1 MAKIPTSSEATV
13 QLKPEIPA
21 NVDAVAVFV
30 HKQTKPGGDAVRAMP
45 EDVRETVDALLA
57 AGSVTGKSN
66 ELTTQLLTSG
76 GNGKA
81 RRLLVVGLG
90 AREKFCGH
98 CLLEAGGTL
107 AKAARRQKLRSIAA
121 VVPEVPDTMPGVPE
135 GSAAGPGEQ
144 VAVENLAAGFLLASF
159 DFEEFKGAASR
170 KKDDAKDPK
179 APAQLTIVTETTPA
193 ARDALARARAVSD
206 GQNFAR
212 TIASRPGNDINPPAL
227 ADVARELARATGL
240 KLRVLD
246 EREME
251 KLGMGGILAVGAGS
265 RRVAPPRM
273 IVLEHRVGRSEGR
286 GQKSGN
292 GKARASSIGNRKSA
306 TGNSPPLLVVGKA
319 ITFDTGG
326 ISIKPAE
333 KMGRMIFDKCGAMA
347 VLGMMYAVA
356 TLDLPI
362 PVVGILSSAENHISE
377 TAYRPGDILRM
388 YNGVTV
394 EVTNTDAEGR
404 LVLGDAL
411 AWGIETYNPSAVID
425 LATLTGGV
433 VVALGKTM
441 AGVMGNDDGLID
453 ELNEAADAAGEK
465 MWRLPLGDDQREY
478 IKSDPADIVN
488 SGGRE
493 GHPLQ
498 GGAFLSYFVKYDG
511 KDRIPWAH
519 LDIAGVA
526 DTEKEQPVYTKG
538 ATGWGVRTL
547 VNWVESRSAGRDGA
561 KGGGR
566 GVVMKAKADRKVPPP
581 AGG

>member
-1 MAKIPTSSEATV
+1 MPKIPTSSDATV
-13 QLKPEIPA
+13 QLKADVPA
-21 NVDAVAVFV
+21 NAEAVAVFV
-30 HKQTKPGGDAVRAMP
+30 HKQTKPGSDAVKSMP
-45 EDVRETVDALLA
+45 EEVRETVDALLA
-57 AGSVTGKSN
+57 AGQVTGKSN
-66 ELTTQLLTSG
+66 ELTTQLLPSP

-81 RRLLVVGLG
+81 RRLIVVGLG
-90 AREKFCGH
+90 AKEKFSGH

-107 AKAARRQKLRSIAA
+107 AKAARRQKLRAIAA
-121 VVPEVPDTMPGVPE
+121 VLPDVPDTLPGTP
-135 GSAAGPGEQ
+135 GASPAGPGDQ
-144 VAVENLAAGFLLASF
+144 VAVENLAAGFLLGSF
-159 DFEEFKGAASR
+159 DFEEFKGTASK
-170 KKDDAKDPK
+170 KKDDAKDK
-179 APAQLTIVTETTPA
+179 KGPAQLTIVTETTPP
-193 ARDALARARAVSD
+193 AREALERAQAISD

-227 ADVARELARATGL
+227 ADVAREMARKVGL
-240 KLRVLD
+240 DVRVLD
-246 EREME
+246 EKQME

-265 RRVAPPRM
+265 SLTPPRM
-273 IVLEHRVGRSEGR
+273 IILQHRPGGVR
-286 GQKSGN
+286 G
-292 GKARASSIGNRKSA
+292 ARQRAKGGDRDR
-306 TGNSPPLLVVGKA
+306 PLLVVGKA

-347 VLGMMYAVA
+347 VLGLMYAVA
-356 TLDLPI
+356 ELDLPV

-394 EVTNTDAEGR
+394 EVTNPDAEGR

-411 AWGIETYNPSAVID
+411 AWGIETYNPSAVVD

-441 AGVMGNDDGLID
+441 AGVMSNDDALVD
-453 ELNEAADAAGEK
+453 ELSAAADAAGEK
-465 MWRLPLGDDQREY
+465 IWRLPLGDDQRDY
-478 IKSDPADIVN
+478 IKSEPADIVN

-511 KDRIPWAH
+511 ADKTPWAH

-526 DTEKEQPVYTKG
+526 DTEKEQPTYAKG

-547 VNWVESRSAGRDGA
+547 VNWVRSRADG
-561 KGGGR
+561 KGSGR
-566 GVVMKAKADRKVPPP
+566 GGVVRGKADKKVPPP